1 MDTRGRIIETAQRLF
16 FEQGYASTGIAQIR
30 KESGANSGSLYHFFP
45 SKEHLLVA
53 VLEKYKAKLG
63 PQVLEPAFEQESDPI
78 ERVFVIL
85 DGYRKLLRA
94 TSFRVGCPIGSLA
107 LEVSN
112 DHADVRREIVEN
124 FEVLCGAIEGLIEE
138 ASGRFP
144 AKTKPATLARHVLA
158 TMEGG
163 VTLARAYRNIEPFD
177 QAVNHLRDYFDRL
190 LKDREEFESRQRVE
204 ARAKERGG

>member
-1 MDTRGRIIETAQRLF
+1 LKQRSGSSLSRDTHP
-16 FEQGYASTGIAQIR
+16 TGIAQIR
-30 KESGANSGSLYHFFP
+30 KDSGVNSGSLYHFFP

-53 VLEKYKAKLG
+53 VLEKYKETLG
-63 PQVLEPAFEQESDPI
+63 PRVLEPAFKQESDPI
-78 ERVFVIL
+78 ERVFAIL

-94 TSFRVGCPIGSLA
+94 TSFRLGCPIGSLA

-112 DHADVRREIVEN
+112 DHADVRRQIVET
-124 FEVLCGAIEGLIEE
+124 FEVLCGAIEGLIKE

-144 AKTKPATLARHVLA
+144 SNTKPATLARHVLA

-177 QAVNHLRDYFDRL
+177 HAVNHLKDYFDRL
-190 LKDREEFESRQRVE
+190 LKDREASDFRRCVE
-204 ARAKERGG
+204 ARAKENG